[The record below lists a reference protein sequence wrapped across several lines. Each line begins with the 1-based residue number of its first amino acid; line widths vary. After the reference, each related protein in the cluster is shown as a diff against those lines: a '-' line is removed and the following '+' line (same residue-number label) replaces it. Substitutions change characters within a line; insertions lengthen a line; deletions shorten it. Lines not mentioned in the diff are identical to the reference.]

1 MLKIITSG
9 AFAAALEKILPLF
22 AQKNNITYELSY
34 GSSFGEANDSI
45 PSRIKKNEHFDIYF
59 LAEGAINR
67 HHEEGILDIKTKH
80 NIVSSEIGV
89 AAKNG
94 SNLYDISSLE
104 SFKDTLISSKSIGY
118 AASAS
123 GIYLANTVF
132 PKIFNDPDVIFK
144 KSKKI
149 LSERVGSVILRGDI
163 EIGFQQYSELLPIK
177 GINIMGMLPKEIRK
191 PFIFGSAMSNN
202 STSEPIYTKLIEFI
216 KHNDIQKLI
225 TNSGLKV
232 L

>member
-89 AAKNG
+89 AVKNG

-104 SFKDTLISSKSIGY
+104 SFKDTLILSKSIGY

-149 LSERVGSVILRGDI
+149 LSERVGSVIFRGDI

-177 GINIMGMLPKEIRK
+177 GIKIIGMLPKEIRK

-216 KHNDIQKLI
+216 KHSDIKKII
-225 TNSGLKV
+225 TKSGLKV